1 MLEIPGNHFVNTILY
16 NSISWNILNKIEVF
30 FVRKLS
36 SEKTTACSF
45 VVQFF
50 IGSVSI
56 FHYNKVEKSIKMGI
70 KLKQCKNFAKRA
82 ILYTIFHCTKSKSRN
97 ECGNLMGFSL
107 NFTALKE
114 FAIEMRLKIKYFV
127 EN

>member
-1 MLEIPGNHFVNTILY
+1 MQEF
-16 NSISWNILNKIEVF
+16 
-30 FVRKLS
+30 
-36 SEKTTACSF
+36 C
-45 VVQFF
+45 
-50 IGSVSI
+50 
-56 FHYNKVEKSIKMGI
+56 
-70 KLKQCKNFAKRA
+70 KRA

-127 EN
+127 EKCQLKV

>member
-1 MLEIPGNHFVNTILY
+1 MLEIPGSHFVNTILY
-16 NSISWNILNKIEVF
+16 NSIALNILNKIEVF

-56 FHYNKVEKSIKMGI
+56 FHYKKDEKSIKMGI
-70 KLKQCKNFAKRA
+70 KLKQCKNFAKEQFC
-82 ILYTIFHCTKSKSRN
+82 IQ
-97 ECGNLMGFSL
+97 FSIVQKV
-107 NFTALKE
+107 NHAMNVG
-114 FAIEMRLKIKYFV
+114 I
-127 EN
+127 